1 MKQGFT
7 AARRAVHANTKCSL
21 STAVLYTTASPGGIK
36 RAAAQRLG
44 EQASAAF

>member
-7 AARRAVHANTKCSL
+7 AAHRAVQYKMLL
-21 STAVLYTTASPGGIK
+21 STAVKYTTASPGGIK